1 MSYHQCAAESC
12 RMGRL
17 LDRRTV
23 VGAAAFGLAGLTG
36 CAGLAT
42 AGGRATRTNLAKGKT
57 ARELEAVELAP
68 GVKLIAGAGANVL
81 AVNGA
86 DGALL
91 VDGGSA
97 EHAKGL
103 IERAL
108 QETGAKKITHL
119 VNTHWH
125 PEQTGANDLLGA
137 KATPITAHENT
148 RLWMG
153 AEITS
158 RWRDKIYPPRAPRA
172 RPTDTFY
179 TTKELPFGAEQIE
192 LGYLLQAHTD
202 GDIYVFLR
210 KANVIAAGGVVS
222 GKGWPIVDWETGGWI
237 GTGGGRG
244 PTLNSVEIPVYGGMV
259 GGIQAIAQLANAE
272 TRIVPA
278 DGPVLTRADLDAQI
292 VMYAAISNRL
302 RDMLNK
308 GMGTEEVVATN
319 PTKEFDEKMGNPD
332 QFVRLAFQSLW
343 GHVTPDA

>member
-1 MSYHQCAAESC
+1 M
-12 RMGRL
+12 
-17 LDRRTV
+17 
-23 VGAAAFGLAGLTG
+23 VGAAVLGLAGLTG
-36 CAGLAT
+36 CAGVASPDGPAAPLSA
-42 AGGRATRTNLAKGKT
+42 AKGKT
-57 ARELEAVELAP
+57 ARELEAAELAP
-68 GVKLIAGAGANVL
+68 GVRLISGAGANVL
-81 AVNGA
+81 AVGGPE
-86 DGALL
+86 GALL
-91 VDGGSA
+91 IDGGLA
-97 EHAKGL
+97 AHAKGL
-103 IERAL
+103 VERTL
-108 QETGAKKITHL
+108 QETGAKEVSRL

-137 KATPITAHENT
+137 KGIPITAHENT

-153 AEITS
+153 TEIAA
-158 RWRDKIYPPRAPRA
+158 RWQDRIYPPRAPRA

-179 TTKELPFGAEQIE
+179 TTRQIALGDEQIE

-222 GKGWPIVDWETGGWI
+222 GMGWPVIDWATGGWI

-278 DGPVLTRADLDAQI
+278 DGPVLTRADLDTQI
-292 VMYAAISNRL
+292 AMYATISNRL

-308 GMGTEEVVATN
+308 GMGTDEVVAAN
-319 PTKEFDEKMGNPD
+319 PTKEFDEKMGDPT

>member
-1 MSYHQCAAESC
+1 
-12 RMGRL
+12 MGRL
-17 LDRRTV
+17 LNRRTV
-23 VGAAAFGLAGLTG
+23 VGAAAFGLTGLTG
-36 CAGLAT
+36 CAGLSSPPA
-42 AGGRATRTNLAKGKT
+42 AGSNSAKGKT

-68 GVKLIAGAGANVL
+68 GVSLISGAGANVL
-81 AVNGA
+81 AVSGA

-97 EHAKGL
+97 EHARGL
-103 IERAL
+103 VERAL
-108 QETGAKKITHL
+108 QETGAKTVSRLI
-119 VNTHWH
+119 NTHWH

-137 KATPITAHENT
+137 KGASITAHENT

-153 AEITS
+153 TEITV
-158 RWRDKIYPPRAPRA
+158 RWDRDKTYPPRASKA

-179 TTKELPFGAEQIE
+179 TTKEIAFGEEEVA

-210 KANVIAAGGVVS
+210 NANVIAAGGVVS
-222 GKGWPIVDWETGGWI
+222 GKGWPVIDWATGGWI

-244 PTLNSVEIPVYGGMV
+244 GPTFNSVEVPTYGGMV

-278 DGPVLTRADLDAQI
+278 DGPVLTKADLEAQT
-292 VMYAAISNRL
+292 VMYATVSNRL

-308 GMGTEEVVATN
+308 GMGTDEVVAAN
-319 PTKEFDEKMGNPD
+319 PTKEFDEKMGDPT